1 VRIVE
6 IALMIVE
13 SANPI
18 AVIPFARNGKIA
30 RRVLGIVVL
39 VLIPPSVGMRHVTAR
54 KPAHRVLRIAATVLH
69 QDLYAVILYAK
80 AQTEKIVDLAP
91 AIAVNVS
98 HTVEMGHA
106 NTITMRTASYA
117 LVTVEHAHPLIQSVA
132 MEHAIQMKIVLL
144 VRVTVQVLVFSHR
157 VLKEKCAMIQMSV

>member
-1 VRIVE
+1 
-6 IALMIVE
+6 MIVE

-18 AVIPFARNGKIA
+18 AVIRFARNGKIA
-30 RRVLGIVVL
+30 RRVLGIVGCA
-39 VLIPPSVGMRHVTAR
+39 LIHPYVEMLPVTAR
-54 KPAHRVLRIAATVLH
+54 KPAHRVLRIVVTVLH
-69 QDLYAVILYAK
+69 QGLYAVILYAK

-106 NTITMRTASYA
+106 NIITMRTASCA
-117 LVTVEHAHPLIQSVA
+117 LVTADPAHPLIQSVA

-144 VRVTVQVLVFSHR
+144 VRVTAQVLVFSHR

>member
-1 VRIVE
+1 
-6 IALMIVE
+6 MIVE

-30 RRVLGIVVL
+30 RRVLGIVGCA
-39 VLIPPSVGMRHVTAR
+39 LIHPFVEMLPVTAR
-54 KPAHRVLRIAATVLH
+54 KPVHRVLRIAVTVLH
-69 QDLYAVILYAK
+69 QALYAVTLYAK

-91 AIAVNVS
+91 AIAANVS

-106 NTITMRTASYA
+106 NIITMRTASCA
-117 LVTVEHAHPLIQSVA
+117 LVTADPVPHPLIQSVA

-144 VRVTVQVLVFSHR
+144 APATVRVLVFSHR

>member
-1 VRIVE
+1 ME

-30 RRVLGIVVL
+30 RRVLGIVGCA
-39 VLIPPSVGMRHVTAR
+39 LIHPSVEMLPVMVK
-54 KPAHRVLRIAATVLH
+54 KPVHRVLRIVVTVLH
-69 QDLYAVILYAK
+69 QGLYAVTLYAK

-98 HTVEMGHA
+98 HIVEMGHA
-106 NTITMRTASYA
+106 NIITMRTASYA

-132 MEHAIQMKIVLL
+132 MEHAIQMKIVIL
-144 VRVTVQVLVFSHR
+144 VQWTALVLVPFHR